1 MGHLAGQSCR
11 RLLTQFL
18 LAPFLLSA
26 LACGTDEPVS
36 AASPA
41 GFARVQGRQIV
52 GPDGSPVLLRGINLG
67 NWLVPEGYMFHF
79 EKGPQSPRQI
89 EELVRELVGS
99 EEAQAF
105 WKDYREAWIAR
116 EDVQYLRKVGLNS
129 VRVPFNYRVLTPEDQ
144 PGGWLEGGFAL
155 LDRVIAW
162 CREEGLLVVLDM
174 HCAPGGQTGSNID
187 DSWGYPWLFEDEN
200 AQARTIE
207 VWKKLAERYRSQ
219 TAVLGYDLLNEP
231 IPHWSGLDK
240 YNPALEPLYK
250 RIVAGVREVDPNHVI
265 FLGGAQWD
273 TNFSVFGPPFAPNLA
288 YTFHKYWNETT
299 DASLRSFLDFGDR
312 HDVPLWLGESGEN
325 SDEWVAGCVKL
336 VERHGI
342 GWAFWPYKKMDATS
356 SMVSVSRPAYWDEI
370 VAYAAG
376 RTDDFEA
383 NFKIRPS
390 LEHSRTALKGLVEN
404 ARFRNARVNA
414 GYVRALGMQP

>member
-1 MGHLAGQSCR
+1 MGAGQPGR
-11 RLLTQFL
+11 RLLTRVLVAPCL
-18 LAPFLLSA
+18 LAA
-26 LACGTDEPVS
+26 LACGTDKPVS
-36 AASPA
+36 AASPT
-41 GFARVQGRQIV
+41 GFARVQGRQLL
-52 GPDGSPVLLRGINLG
+52 GPDGAPVLLRGINLG

-116 EDVQYLRKVGLNS
+116 EDIQYLRKVGLNS

-144 PGGWLEGGFAL
+144 PGVWQEGGFAL

-187 DSWGYPWLFEDEN
+187 DSWGYPWLFEDAA

-207 VWKKLAERYRSQ
+207 VWKKVAERYRSQ

-250 RIVAGVREVDPNHVI
+250 RMVAGVREVDPNHVI

-299 DASLRSFLDFGDR
+299 DASLRAFLDFQDR

-376 RTDDFEA
+376 RTSDFEA

-390 LEHSRTALKGLVEN
+390 LEHSRAALKGLVEN
-404 ARFRNARVNA
+404 ARLRNARVNA

>member
-1 MGHLAGQSCR
+1 MICARPR
-11 RLLTQFL
+11 RRFRTWLRLPPL
-18 LAPFLLSA
+18 LA
-26 LACGTDEPVS
+26 LAFADTTA
-36 AASPA
+36 AASPP
-41 GFARVQGRQIV
+41 GFARVEGRQIL
-52 GPDGSPVLLRGINLG
+52 GTDGAPALLRGTNLG

-79 EKGPQSPRQI
+79 DKGPQSPRHI

-99 EEAQAF
+99 GGARAF
-105 WKDYREAWIAR
+105 WRDYREAWITR
-116 EDVQYLRKVGLNS
+116 EDIRYLRKIGLNS
-129 VRVPFNYRVLTPEDQ
+129 VRVPFNFRVLTPEDQ
-144 PGGWLEGGFAL
+144 PGVWIEDGFAL

-187 DSWGYPWLFEDEN
+187 DSWGHPWLFEEEA

-207 VWKKLAERYRSQ
+207 VWRRIAERYKGEA
-219 TAVLGYDLLNEP
+219 AVLGYDLLNEP
-231 IPHWSGLDK
+231 IPHWSGLDR
-240 YNPALEPLYK
+240 YNPSLEPLYK

-265 FLGGAQWD
+265 FLGGARWD

-299 DASLRSFLDFGDR
+299 DESLRPFLDFRDR

-325 SDEWVAGCVKL
+325 SDEWVAACVRL
-336 VERHGI
+336 VERQGI

-356 SMVSVSRPAYWDEI
+356 SIVSVSRPVYWDEI
-370 VAYAAG
+370 VSYAAR
-376 RTDDFEA
+376 RTYSFEE
-383 NFKIRPS
+383 NFKIRPP
-390 LEHSRTALKGLVEN
+390 LEHSRAALRGLVEN
-404 ARFRNARVNA
+404 ARFQNVRVNP

>member
-1 MGHLAGQSCR
+1 
-11 RLLTQFL
+11 
-18 LAPFLLSA
+18 
-26 LACGTDEPVS
+26 
-36 AASPA
+36 
-41 GFARVQGRQIV
+41 
-52 GPDGSPVLLRGINLG
+52 
-67 NWLVPEGYMFHF
+67 MFHF

-89 EELVRELVGS
+89 EELVRELVGN

-105 WKDYREAWIAR
+105 WKGYREAWIAR

-144 PGGWLEGGFAL
+144 PGVWLEGGFAL
-155 LDRVIAW
+155 LDQVIAW

-187 DSWGYPWLFEDEN
+187 DSWGYPWLFEDEA

-207 VWKKLAERYRSQ
+207 VWKKVAERYRSQ

-273 TNFSVFGPPFAPNLA
+273 TNFSVFGPPFSPNLA

-299 DASLRSFLDFGDR
+299 DASLRSYLDFGDR

-325 SDEWVAGCVKL
+325 TDEWVAGCVKL

-356 SMVSVSRPAYWDEI
+356 SMVSVGRPAYWDEI
-370 VAYAAG
+370 VAYAAA

-390 LEHSRTALKGLVEN
+390 LEHSRAALKGLVEN